1 MIHRG
6 FYERYFISPFFRDFK
21 NFNGKESRRDV
32 LRTFMAWG
40 VATLGITGVLLGQVG
55 LLGPEVGFATFYTLG
70 GLWLAWS
77 FLSICAL
84 LARYS
89 KSGSE
94 NGHTGEEKPSVVML
108 GIDKLL
114 STVCV
119 LFFVLGL
126 LMMITTLNSGELNMS
141 TGSGEYDED
150 NPILNRDKVQE
161 EAIFNYLNYDE
172 TSVAE
177 KDTATV
183 VEDEDTASVAEIY
196 DPAAVSPVA
205 QEDTTY
211 IE

>member
-6 FYERYFISPFFRDFK
+6 FYERYFISPFFYDFK
-21 NFNGKESRRDV
+21 MFSGKESKRDV
-32 LRTFMAWG
+32 LRTLAAWF
-40 VATLGITGVLLGQVG
+40 VATLGIAGLLLGQVG
-55 LLGPEVGFATFYTLG
+55 LLGPEIGFATLYMLG
-70 GLWLAWS
+70 GLWLVWS
-77 FLSICAL
+77 LLSICAL

-89 KSGSE
+89 KSCSE
-94 NGHTGEEKPSVVML
+94 NSHTGEEKTSVVML

-114 STVCV
+114 SIVCV

-141 TGSGEYDED
+141 TGTGEYDED
-150 NPILNRDKVQE
+150 NPILNTDKVQE

-172 TSVAE
+172 TPVAE
-177 KDTATV
+177 KDSETV
-183 VEDEDTASVAEIY
+183 VEDEDTTSVQEIY

>member
-1 MIHRG
+1 M
-6 FYERYFISPFFRDFK
+6 
-21 NFNGKESRRDV
+21 
-32 LRTFMAWG
+32 RTFMAWG

-55 LLGPEVGFATFYTLG
+55 LLGPEVGFATLYTLG
-70 GLWLAWS
+70 GVWLAWS
-77 FLSICAL
+77 LLSICAL
-84 LARYS
+84 LARFS

-94 NGHTGEEKPSVVML
+94 NDHTGEEKPSVVML